1 VEANARWT
9 TSSTPSAR
17 TTRTCATPFGTAE
30 TSSTPS
36 GTADLSNLYLLL
48 RRGEDQENRDNPSN
62 RRREEVEPSRASIE
76 RSTSSSADTDHR
88 RTEDNKS
95 STIAKYWWRPPVLPL
110 RTDGRSTRSP
120 SLGQISGS
128 TSTNQ
133 AILVDPVIRES
144 RVKKVLVDGGSS
156 INVTFPRTL
165 QGLGVHLKELH
176 ESDTPFFGIVPTE
189 GEYPLGHI
197 YMPVTF
203 GTPENYRTEF
213 LRFEVANF
221 DCGYN
226 AIIGRPGLA
235 KFMAIPHYTYMI
247 LKMPGPQ
254 GIITVRADFQGAAE
268 CFRVAI
274 QAALTTK
281 PSATSSV
288 QANSKP
294 EEDLAV
300 PANEAQAATSM
311 RPTEETKRINL
322 GFADERKTAIISS
335 SLDDK

>member
-1 VEANARWT
+1 VAATGPAAPYRWSEHPIT
-9 TSSTPSAR
+9 F
-17 TTRTCATPFGTAE
+17 TR
-30 TSSTPS
+30 
-36 GTADLSNLYLLL
+36 ADQWLNF
-48 RRGEDQENRDNPSN
+48 
-62 RRREEVEPSRASIE
+62 
-76 RSTSSSADTDHR
+76 DHPG
-88 RTEDNKS
+88 
-95 STIAKYWWRPPVLPL
+95 KYPL
-110 RTDGRSTRSP
+110 
-120 SLGQISGS
+120 
-128 TSTNQ
+128 
-133 AILVDPVIRES
+133 LVDPVIRES

-176 ESDTPFFGIVPTE
+176 DSDTPFFGIVPTE

-203 GTPENYRTEF
+203 GTPENYRTKF

-235 KFMAIPHYTYMI
+235 KFMVIPHYTYMI

-254 GIITVRADFQGAAE
+254 GIITVRADIQGAAE

-281 PSATSSV
+281 PSTTSSA

-294 EEDLAV
+294 EEDLAI
-300 PANEAQAATSM
+300 PANEAQVVTSM
-311 RPTEETKRINL
+311 WPTEETKRINL
-322 GFADERKTAIISS
+322 EFADERKTAIISS

>member
-1 VEANARWT
+1 
-9 TSSTPSAR
+9 
-17 TTRTCATPFGTAE
+17 
-30 TSSTPS
+30 
-36 GTADLSNLYLLL
+36 
-48 RRGEDQENRDNPSN
+48 
-62 RRREEVEPSRASIE
+62 
-76 RSTSSSADTDHR
+76 
-88 RTEDNKS
+88 
-95 STIAKYWWRPPVLPL
+95 
-110 RTDGRSTRSP
+110 
-120 SLGQISGS
+120 
-128 TSTNQ
+128 
-133 AILVDPVIRES
+133 VIRES

-165 QGLGVHLKELH
+165 QGLGVPLKELH

-197 YMPVTF
+197 YML
-203 GTPENYRTEF
+203 EF

-254 GIITVRADFQGAAE
+254 GIITVRADFQGATE

-274 QAALTTK
+274 QAALTIK
-281 PSATSSV
+281 PSTTSSA

-294 EEDLAV
+294 KEDLAV
-300 PANEAQAATSM
+300 PVNEAQAVTSI